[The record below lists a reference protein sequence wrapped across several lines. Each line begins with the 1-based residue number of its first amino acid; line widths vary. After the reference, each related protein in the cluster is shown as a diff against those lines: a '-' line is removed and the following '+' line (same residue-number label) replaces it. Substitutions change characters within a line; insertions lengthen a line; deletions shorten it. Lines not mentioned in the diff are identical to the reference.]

1 MINLVKFT
9 MQTNMAFYCQLPD
22 KPTAKF
28 ALLEFLQLAQRLI
41 NCQCLQFGNLFAASN
56 EVNTLFA
63 VTDTKTKV
71 GYLVCYLKS
80 VFMILLEAVIAEK
93 KKIAISVDNYPTLS
107 TTDNIRVIFEAPGR
121 DEREMHFL
129 KAFINLSLYKRF
141 CFCG

>member
-56 EVNTLFA
+56 EVNTLW
-63 VTDTKTKV
+63 KV